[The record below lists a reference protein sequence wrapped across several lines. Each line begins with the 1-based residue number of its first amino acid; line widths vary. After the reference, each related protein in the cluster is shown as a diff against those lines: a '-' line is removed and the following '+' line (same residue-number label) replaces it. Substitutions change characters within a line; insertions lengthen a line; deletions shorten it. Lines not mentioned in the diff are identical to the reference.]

1 MTNQLTAQQQFVN
14 VTSSPEKPPKIEEMG
29 VSMPYEIDRLE
40 DLILNSTRIPFI
52 GKTLIDED
60 TLINQ
65 LDLIRINI
73 PDCLQQA
80 NQILQQ
86 REQILLEAQNYA
98 QKIVENAQRKA
109 AQLLDESRIV
119 QQAESQAHQIRR
131 QVQQDCENLQRKT
144 ISEVEQIRQKI
155 QQEAIKTRQKAIAEA
170 EDIQNEADIYADSVL
185 CKLENDLSGMLRVVT
200 NGRQQVQNQKV
211 MPQPRQQNMAI
222 IKKAS

>member
-1 MTNQLTAQQQFVN
+1 MANNLTPQQQFIPLN
-14 VTSSPEKPPKIEEMG
+14 SSPEKPPKIEEMG
-29 VSMPYEIDRLE
+29 VSMPDEIDRLE
-40 DLILNSTRIPFI
+40 DLILNGTRIPFM

-80 NQILQQ
+80 TQILQQ
-86 REQILLEAQNYA
+86 REQILSEAQNYA
-98 QKIVENAQRKA
+98 QKIVENAQRRA

-144 ISEVEQIRQKI
+144 INEVEQIRQKI
-155 QQEAIKTRQKAIAEA
+155 QQEAIKTRQQAILEA

-185 CKLENDLSGMLRVVT
+185 GKLEKDLSDMLRVVH
-200 NGRQQVQNQKV
+200 NGRQQVHNQKV
-211 MPQPRQQNMAI
+211 APQPRQQDMTIA
-222 IKKAS
+222 KKAS

>member
-1 MTNQLTAQQQFVN
+1 MANNLTPQQL
-14 VTSSPEKPPKIEEMG
+14 VTLNSSPEKPPKIEEMG
-29 VSMPYEIDRLE
+29 VSMPEEIDRLE
-40 DLILNSTRIPFI
+40 DLILNGTRIPFM

-80 NQILQQ
+80 TQILQQ
-86 REQILLEAQNYA
+86 REQILSEAQNYA

-144 ISEVEQIRQKI
+144 INEVEQIRQKI
-155 QQEAIKTRQKAIAEA
+155 QQEAIKTRQQAILEA

-185 CKLENDLSGMLRVVT
+185 GKLEKDLSDMLRVVH
-200 NGRQQVQNQKV
+200 NGRQQVHNQKV
-211 MPQPRQQNMAI
+211 APQPRQQDMTIA
-222 IKKAS
+222 KKAS